1 MDLRN
6 LIDKRTIMKM
16 ARKLKKS
23 PEMKAAFQEM
33 LEKDPD
39 FLSQVDLDYV
49 EIMEMLKP
57 KENIK

>member
-39 FLSQVDLDYV
+39 FLSQVDLDFV
-49 EIMEMLKP
+49 EVMEMLKP